1 VVAAEG
7 DIRALRRAVDR
18 GRRADRVGSAAV
30 DAITLD
36 RLFDLEGRV
45 ALVTGASSGFGDRFA
60 RVLSAAGAKVVAV
73 ARRAERLEKLASEV
87 DGVVPFAA
95 DVAADDACRR
105 AVDTAVER
113 FGRLDVLINNA
124 GVSDAPAR
132 AEEEDPSTFRA
143 VIEVN
148 LNACFVLA
156 SLAARPMLEAGRGSI
171 INIASVHGQV
181 GSSPNN
187 QLAYVTSKHGLVGM
201 TRDLGLQWAT
211 RGVRVNAISPG
222 YFETELTAEMFT
234 SEESGLGWI
243 TRNTRMR
250 RAGQVSELDGALL
263 YLASDA
269 SSYMT
274 GQTLVLDGGWTA
286 R

>member
-1 VVAAEG
+1 
-7 DIRALRRAVDR
+7 
-18 GRRADRVGSAAV
+18 V
-30 DAITLD
+30 DAIALD

-45 ALVTGASSGFGDRFA
+45 AIVTGASSGFGDRFS
-60 RVLSAAGAKVVAV
+60 RVLCAAGAKVVAV
-73 ARRAERLEKLASEV
+73 ARRAERLEALAAEA
-87 DGVVPFAA
+87 DGVVPLAG
-95 DVAADDACRR
+95 DVSDDDLCRR
-105 AVDTAVER
+105 AVDLALER
-113 FGRLDVLINNA
+113 FGRLDVVVNNA
-124 GVSDAPAR
+124 GVSDAPVR
-132 AEEEDPSTFRA
+132 AEDEDPAAFRA

-148 LNACFVLA
+148 LNACFVLS

-201 TRDLGLQWAT
+201 TRDLGLQWAK

-222 YFETELTAEMFT
+222 YFETELTSEMFT
-234 SEESGLGWI
+234 SEEAGLGWI
-243 TRNTRMR
+243 TRNTPMR
-250 RAGQVSELDGALL
+250 RAGQVAELDGALL

-274 GQTLVLDGGWTA
+274 GQVLVLDGGWTA